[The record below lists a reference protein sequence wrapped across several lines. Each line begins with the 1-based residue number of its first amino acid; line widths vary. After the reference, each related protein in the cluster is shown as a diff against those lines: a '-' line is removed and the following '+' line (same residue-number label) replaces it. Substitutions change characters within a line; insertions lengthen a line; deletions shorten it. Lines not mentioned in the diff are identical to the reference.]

1 MGIGLQVLVLA
12 ILGALTF
19 YADLG
24 GDRLIFVGLAALC
37 ALADMALWLQARA
50 QSRKLYD
57 YTGTLIDV
65 GDNALHGDAAQRALH
80 CLEQL
85 RAAAARQPE
94 NDAALVRLQEE
105 NADLHSR
112 LTALEAEKEALRQ
125 KTEQGGSVL
134 HKAHTV
140 CNKLSEEV
148 RGLSH
153 LITAVNKGVEV
164 QRDHLAETA
173 QAMKRVAATASEAS
187 VQVRGLSDSAQNSSA
202 SAATGEREVEGSVAS
217 IERVKDTIVQ
227 LKEAMAGLG
236 DKASNIGQVMSVINE
251 VADQTNLLALNAAI
265 EAARAGEA
273 GRGFAVVADEVRKLA
288 EKTMGATKEVEE
300 AVRAIQDE
308 TRRNVL
314 TVDRAAQLSV
324 DGAEQASRAGNFM
337 RDIIHAMTET
347 ASSLQVIADNA
358 AEQSKNSAGTNGALE
373 EIRNVAENTATAMEN
388 FTAALLSFQ
397 SGMEELDM
405 IVNALVSGD
414 YDLAATDQ
422 FVQWTPKLDLHVPMV
437 DRQHR
442 MLVGYINELYEAM
455 AHNRTSKELQAIVK
469 KLRDYTATHF
479 SDEEKLFAPT
489 SYRGTQEHI
498 KIHRKFVA
506 KLDEV
511 EQELQNGTATVSMEL
526 LTFLK
531 DWLVQHIMGTDPT
544 YVPYLS
550 AEDKDPEADLKSAAV

>member
-1 MGIGLQVLVLA
+1 
-12 ILGALTF
+12 
-19 YADLG
+19 
-24 GDRLIFVGLAALC
+24 
-37 ALADMALWLQARA
+37 
-50 QSRKLYD
+50 
-57 YTGTLIDV
+57 
-65 GDNALHGDAAQRALH
+65 
-80 CLEQL
+80 
-85 RAAAARQPE
+85 
-94 NDAALVRLQEE
+94 
-105 NADLHSR
+105 
-112 LTALEAEKEALRQ
+112 
-125 KTEQGGSVL
+125 
-134 HKAHTV
+134 
-140 CNKLSEEV
+140 
-148 RGLSH
+148 
-153 LITAVNKGVEV
+153 
-164 QRDHLAETA
+164 
-173 QAMKRVAATASEAS
+173 
-187 VQVRGLSDSAQNSSA
+187 
-202 SAATGEREVEGSVAS
+202 
-217 IERVKDTIVQ
+217 
-227 LKEAMAGLG
+227 
-236 DKASNIGQVMSVINE
+236 
-251 VADQTNLLALNAAI
+251 
-265 EAARAGEA
+265 
-273 GRGFAVVADEVRKLA
+273 
-288 EKTMGATKEVEE
+288 
-300 AVRAIQDE
+300 
-308 TRRNVL
+308 
-314 TVDRAAQLSV
+314 
-324 DGAEQASRAGNFM
+324 M

-414 YDLAATDQ
+414 YDQAATDQ

>member
-112 LTALEAEKEALRQ
+112 MTALEAEKEALRQ

-288 EKTMGATKEVEE
+288 EKTMASTNDVAK
-300 AVRAIQDE
+300 AIAAIQDSTAKSMVSTENAVGQVERATDFAGQSGSALQDIVGTVENTVEQVKAIAAASDQQSATSEGINRTIDQVSTVVADTAHSMTSARHE
-308 TRRNVL
+308 TNKLLEITRSLEQL
-314 TVDRAAQLSV
+314 TAQL
-324 DGAEQASRAGNFM
+324 
-337 RDIIHAMTET
+337 
-347 ASSLQVIADNA
+347 
-358 AEQSKNSAGTNGALE
+358 
-373 EIRNVAENTATAMEN
+373 
-388 FTAALLSFQ
+388 
-397 SGMEELDM
+397 
-405 IVNALVSGD
+405 
-414 YDLAATDQ
+414 
-422 FVQWTPKLDLHVPMV
+422 
-437 DRQHR
+437 
-442 MLVGYINELYEAM
+442 
-455 AHNRTSKELQAIVK
+455 
-469 KLRDYTATHF
+469 
-479 SDEEKLFAPT
+479 
-489 SYRGTQEHI
+489 QE
-498 KIHRKFVA
+498 
-506 KLDEV
+506 
-511 EQELQNGTATVSMEL
+511 
-526 LTFLK
+526 
-531 DWLVQHIMGTDPT
+531 
-544 YVPYLS
+544 
-550 AEDKDPEADLKSAAV
+550 

>member
-85 RAAAARQPE
+85 RAATARQPE

-112 LTALEAEKEALRQ
+112 LTALEAEKEALQQ

-288 EKTMGATKEVEE
+288 EKTMASTNDVAK
-300 AVRAIQDE
+300 AIAAIQDSTAKSMVSTENAVGQVERATDFAGQSGSALQDIVGTVENTVEQVKAIAAASDQQSATSEGINRTIDQVSTVVADTAHSMTSARHE
-308 TRRNVL
+308 TNKLLEITRSLEQL
-314 TVDRAAQLSV
+314 TAQL
-324 DGAEQASRAGNFM
+324 
-337 RDIIHAMTET
+337 
-347 ASSLQVIADNA
+347 
-358 AEQSKNSAGTNGALE
+358 
-373 EIRNVAENTATAMEN
+373 
-388 FTAALLSFQ
+388 
-397 SGMEELDM
+397 
-405 IVNALVSGD
+405 
-414 YDLAATDQ
+414 
-422 FVQWTPKLDLHVPMV
+422 
-437 DRQHR
+437 
-442 MLVGYINELYEAM
+442 
-455 AHNRTSKELQAIVK
+455 
-469 KLRDYTATHF
+469 
-479 SDEEKLFAPT
+479 
-489 SYRGTQEHI
+489 QE
-498 KIHRKFVA
+498 
-506 KLDEV
+506 
-511 EQELQNGTATVSMEL
+511 
-526 LTFLK
+526 
-531 DWLVQHIMGTDPT
+531 
-544 YVPYLS
+544 
-550 AEDKDPEADLKSAAV
+550 

>member
-1 MGIGLQVLVLA
+1 MAASADATRGHRSNIRRVGYGYWTAGVVLA

-85 RAAAARQPE
+85 RAATARQPE

-112 LTALEAEKEALRQ
+112 LTALEAEKEALQQ

-202 SAATGEREVEGSVAS
+202 SAATGEREVEGSG
-217 IERVKDTIVQ
+217 
-227 LKEAMAGLG
+227 GL
-236 DKASNIGQVMSVINE
+236 
-251 VADQTNLLALNAAI
+251 
-265 EAARAGEA
+265 
-273 GRGFAVVADEVRKLA
+273 
-288 EKTMGATKEVEE
+288 
-300 AVRAIQDE
+300 
-308 TRRNVL
+308 
-314 TVDRAAQLSV
+314 
-324 DGAEQASRAGNFM
+324 
-337 RDIIHAMTET
+337 H
-347 ASSLQVIADNA
+347 
-358 AEQSKNSAGTNGALE
+358 
-373 EIRNVAENTATAMEN
+373 
-388 FTAALLSFQ
+388 
-397 SGMEELDM
+397 
-405 IVNALVSGD
+405 
-414 YDLAATDQ
+414 
-422 FVQWTPKLDLHVPMV
+422 
-437 DRQHR
+437 
-442 MLVGYINELYEAM
+442 
-455 AHNRTSKELQAIVK
+455 
-469 KLRDYTATHF
+469 
-479 SDEEKLFAPT
+479 
-489 SYRGTQEHI
+489 
-498 KIHRKFVA
+498 
-506 KLDEV
+506 
-511 EQELQNGTATVSMEL
+511 
-526 LTFLK
+526 
-531 DWLVQHIMGTDPT
+531 
-544 YVPYLS
+544 
-550 AEDKDPEADLKSAAV
+550 

>member
-1 MGIGLQVLVLA
+1 MGIGLQVLILVVL
-12 ILGALTF
+12 GGLTA
-19 YADLG
+19 YAGLG
-24 GDRLIFVGLAALC
+24 GDTLIFVGLAALC
-37 ALADMALWLQARA
+37 ALADAALWLQARA
-50 QSRKLYD
+50 RNKELYD
-57 YTGTLIDV
+57 YTGTLIEE

-80 CLEQL
+80 CLQRL
-85 RAAAARQPE
+85 REAAAREPE
-94 NDAALVRLQEE
+94 DSAALTDLRDE
-105 NADLHSR
+105 NARLKSR
-112 LTALEAEKEALRQ
+112 IAALEAEEEALRA
-125 KTEQGGSVL
+125 KNERGAMVL

-148 RGLSH
+148 RGLSR
-153 LITAVNKGVEV
+153 LITNVNKGVEV

-173 QAMKRVAATASEAS
+173 QAMERVAATASEAS
-187 VQVRGLSDSAQNSSA
+187 VKVRGLSDSAQSSSA

-236 DKASNIGQVMSVINE
+236 DKASNIGQVMTVINE

-324 DGAEQASRAGNFM
+324 DGAEQATRAGNFM

-347 ASSLQVIADNA
+347 AGSLQVIADNA
-358 AEQSKNSAGTNGALE
+358 AAQSENSAGTNGALE

-388 FTAALLSFQ
+388 FTAALLTFQ

-414 YDLAATDQ
+414 YDQAVTDQ
-422 FVQWTPKLDLHVPMV
+422 FVQWTPKLDLHVPQV

-442 MLVGYINELYEAM
+442 LLVGYINELYEAM
-455 AHNRTSKELQAIVK
+455 VHNRTSEELQAIVK

-479 SDEEKLFAPT
+479 SDEEKLFGPT
-489 SYRGTQEHI
+489 KYLGTQEHI
-498 KIHRKFVA
+498 KIHKKFVA

-511 EQELQNGTATVSMEL
+511 EKELRSGTATVSMDL

-544 YVPYLS
+544 YVPYLPPK
-550 AEDKDPEADLKSAAV
+550 DKEPEADVKDNGF